1 MANQPSIYIPRV
13 RNDSHADTTH
23 TCLSD
28 FIKFCFHKED
38 IGSVS
43 HVDFVP
49 IPGPK
54 GKPSSFSKAFV
65 HFKEWYNSHYSYE
78 VSKLLTKDCSHD
90 KGISQETP
98 IKLMYN
104 KTHYWILKLNKSHY
118 TNRSKIGSLEKQVGE
133 LNEKLTTYKTLLDSA
148 TTQLDSATTQLSQL
162 TTCDEPSDIEE
173 VPYKRKRNTTF

>member
-78 VSKLLTKDCSHD
+78 VRKLLAKDC
-90 KGISQETP
+90 SQETP

-133 LNEKLTTYKTLLDSA
+133 LNEKLSTYKNLLDSA
-148 TTQLDSATTQLSQL
+148 TNQLSQL
-162 TTCDEPSDIEE
+162 TTCDKSSDIEGS
-173 VPYKRKRNTTF
+173 YKRKRNTTFNN

>member
-78 VSKLLTKDCSHD
+78 VRKLLAKDC
-90 KGISQETP
+90 SQETP

-118 TNRSKIGSLEKQVGE
+118 TNKSKIGSLEKQVGE
-133 LNEKLTTYKTLLDSA
+133 LNEKLSTYKHLLDSA
-148 TTQLDSATTQLSQL
+148 TSQLSQL